1 MEQEISRKEYKRFL
15 IRAAREAEC
24 GLPVHYPDIAEI
36 DSLIEDP
43 AFSEVKFRKDVLFY
57 FSAAMVYGF
66 FRDKKWHELHP
77 GRENM
82 SVANLM
88 EYLMTPM
95 EGCLELHVGIWS
107 EKADEQEKLR
117 QNIRSAAQKVVN
129 KMMFGLRDVMDQEAF
144 LECVEGLEK
153 LYEE

>member
-43 AFSEVKFRKDVLFY
+43 AFSEVKFRKDVL
-57 FSAAMVYGF
+57 
-66 FRDKKWHELHP
+66 RDKKWHELHP

-107 EKADEQEKLR
+107 EKADEQEKEDR
-117 QNIRSAAQKVVN
+117 QAAFEYMQS
-129 KMMFGLRDVMDQEAF
+129 LITDQSLFQITKPERKKAAS
-144 LECVEGLEK
+144 K
-153 LYEE
+153 

>member
-107 EKADEQEKLR
+107 EKADEQEKEDR
-117 QNIRSAAQKVVN
+117 QAAFEYMQS
-129 KMMFGLRDVMDQEAF
+129 LITDQSLFQITKPERKKAASR
-144 LECVEGLEK
+144 
-153 LYEE
+153 